1 METNNQSSSK
11 EKKAGIA
18 IIIALLLISG
28 TAIYFVASQNT
39 ENKKVTAEKTQLQNE
54 FNDLSKTLDAKTAEL
69 EEFRGKNA
77 DLDKQ
82 ITAKQEEIQ
91 KQKEEITAL
100 LHKGKL
106 TTGELNKTRAL
117 VAQYEASIAEMQSK
131 VDQLTQQNLA
141 LTTTN
146 TDLTNQL
153 TAEKTVT
160 SQQTEMI
167 AGLNKKVEV
176 GSLLQLKSLD
186 VVAVKDN
193 ALNGKEREVKKAK
206 RAEAIKIS
214 FETGENHVIDPGTV
228 PIYVRVINP
237 KGETIAVADEGAGT
251 IKTETGEMVQ
261 YTKEADI
268 NYDQTNKKVNVYLS
282 QQIQQPG
289 TYKVEVYQNGHMIGK
304 DELALN

>member
-39 ENKKVTAEKTQLQNE
+39 ENKKVTAQKVQLQNE

-91 KQKEEITAL
+91 KQKDQIASL
-100 LHKGKL
+100 LSKGKL
-106 TTGELNKTRAL
+106 TTAELNKTRAL
-117 VAQYEASIAEMQSK
+117 VAQYEASIAELKGK
-131 VDQLTQQNLA
+131 VDELTQQNLA
-141 LTTTN
+141 LTNSN
-146 TDLTNQL
+146 TELTSQL
-153 TAEKTVT
+153 TAEKSVT
-160 SQQTEMI
+160 AQQTEQI
-167 AGLNKKVEV
+167 AGLSKKVEV

-186 VVAVKDN
+186 VVAVKDKM
-193 ALNGKEREVKKAK
+193 NGKEREVKKAK
-206 RAEAIKIS
+206 RAEAIKIT
-214 FETGENHVIDPGTV
+214 FETGENHVIDPGTL

-237 KGETIAVADEGAGT
+237 KGETIAVADQGSGA

-268 NYDQTNKKVNVYLS
+268 NYDQSNKKVSVYWS
-282 QQIQQPG
+282 QKIQDPG

>member
-1 METNNQSSSK
+1 METYNQSSSK

-39 ENKKVTAEKTQLQNE
+39 ENKKVTAEKVQLENE
-54 FNDLSKTLDAKTAEL
+54 FNNLSKTLDAKTAEL

-82 ITAKQEEIQ
+82 INAKQEELQ
-91 KQKEEITAL
+91 KQKDQIASL
-100 LHKGKL
+100 LSKGKL
-106 TTGELNKTRAL
+106 TNAELNKTRAL
-117 VAQYEASIAEMQSK
+117 VAQYEASIAELKSK
-131 VDQLTQQNLA
+131 VDELTQQNLA
-141 LTTTN
+141 LSNAN
-146 TDLTNQL
+146 TELNTQL
-153 TAEKTVT
+153 TAEKGVT
-160 SQQTEMI
+160 AQQTEMI
-167 AGLNKKVEV
+167 AGLSKKVEV

-193 ALNGKEREVKKAK
+193 MNGKEREVKKAK
-206 RAEAIKIS
+206 RAEALKIT

-228 PIYVRVINP
+228 PVYVRVINP
-237 KGETIAVADEGAGT
+237 QGETIALADQGSGT
-251 IKTETGEMVQ
+251 IKTETGEMVP

-268 NYDQTNKKVNVYLS
+268 NYDQTNKKVDVYWS
-282 QQIQQPG
+282 QHIQQPG